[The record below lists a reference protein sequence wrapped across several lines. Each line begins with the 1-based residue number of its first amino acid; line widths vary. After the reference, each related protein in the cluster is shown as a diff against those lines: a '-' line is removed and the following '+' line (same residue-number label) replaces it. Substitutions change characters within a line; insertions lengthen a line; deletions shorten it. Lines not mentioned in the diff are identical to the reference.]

1 MRGHVL
7 DLHGVLQYEVM
18 RGSLIFKA
26 RRFPRGVSV
35 VAAVLLLCLGFSLT
49 LLSLP
54 TTGSQEDPS
63 ALGMAN
69 VLPVDQGANGNA
81 PPLDG
86 THYPFAPFALAEEA
100 AEDPLNA
107 GLLTMLLLAAS
118 FFEASVGWLLPNAQG
133 QGASCFSS
141 LGVIGEV
148 LGSAREDYL
157 PFLGVFRL

>member
-1 MRGHVL
+1 
-7 DLHGVLQYEVM
+7 M

-26 RRFPRGVSV
+26 CRFPRGVSV
-35 VAAVLLLCLGFSLT
+35 FVAVLLLCLGVSLT

-54 TTGSQEDPS
+54 ARGSQDPS

-69 VLPVDQGANGNA
+69 VLPVDQAVRVNA

-86 THYPFAPFALAEEA
+86 IYYTFVMAEEA
-100 AEDPLNA
+100 DEEPVNA

-118 FFEASVGWLLPNAQG
+118 FFGASVVGWLLTNAQG
-133 QGASCFSS
+133 QGALCFSC
-141 LGVIGEV
+141 LGVGEV
-148 LGSAREDYL
+148 LGGAREDYL

>member
-1 MRGHVL
+1 MV
-7 DLHGVLQYEVM
+7 
-18 RGSLIFKA
+18 KA
-26 RRFPRGVSV
+26 SRFPRGVSV
-35 VAAVLLLCLGFSLT
+35 VVAVLLLCLGFSLT

-54 TTGSQEDPS
+54 DRGSQDTS

-69 VLPVDQGANGNA
+69 VLPADQVANRDA

-86 THYPFAPFALAEEA
+86 SYYPFALADEA
-100 AEDPLNA
+100 DEDPVNA

-118 FFEASVGWLLPNAQG
+118 FFGASVGWLLTNAQG
-133 QGASCFSS
+133 QGALCFSC
-141 LGVIGEV
+141 LGVGEV